1 MSTFEPAYLALHR
14 SGELEERARRG
25 IALLGPAS
33 SAWSVRSRMRS
44 NALAPVS
51 AEA

>member
-25 IALLGPAS
+25 IALLGPS